1 MSKNV
6 IKFQNSKRKL
16 TNEEEKIIRQSANLI
31 HNTYTGPN
39 MYIKPKK
46 MTEET
51 LKELIQDIFELN
63 ED

>member
-1 MSKNV
+1 MNKNI
-6 IKFQNSKRKL
+6 IKFPNSKRKL
-16 TNEEEKIIRQSANLI
+16 SDEEEKVIRVSANLI

-51 LKELIQDIFELN
+51 LKELIQNIFELN
-63 ED
+63 EE

>member
-6 IKFQNSKRKL
+6 IKFPNSKRKL

-31 HNTYTGPN
+31 HNTDTGPN

>member
-6 IKFQNSKRKL
+6 IKFPNSKRKL

-31 HNTYTGPN
+31 HNTYINNNPF
-39 MYIKPKK
+39 IKPKE

>member
-6 IKFQNSKRKL
+6 IKFPNSKRKL

>member
-6 IKFQNSKRKL
+6 IKFPNSKRKL

-31 HNTYTGPN
+31 HNTYINNNTF
-39 MYIKPKK
+39 IKPKE

>member
-1 MSKNV
+1 MNKNI
-6 IKFQNSKRKL
+6 IKFPNSKRKL
-16 TNEEEKIIRQSANLI
+16 SDEEEKVIRVSANLI

>member
-6 IKFQNSKRKL
+6 IKFPNSKRKL

-31 HNTYTGPN
+31 HNTYSNNNPF
-39 MYIKPKK
+39 IKPKE

>member
-1 MSKNV
+1 MSKNI
-6 IKFQNSKRKL
+6 IKFPNSKRKL
-16 TNEEEKIIRQSANLI
+16 SDEEEKFIRVSANLI

-51 LKELIQDIFELN
+51 LKELIQNIFELN
-63 ED
+63 EE